1 MLQVRDEN
9 HRCLPGIECGDV
21 GPKLGDHAIDTGYM
35 RLTNV
40 RVPRKHMCAKRQK
53 VRRDG
58 TYVKKNAGGSKA
70 GSQGKKGADKLHY
83 ATMMQTRAAM
93 MSISGG
99 KLAIGAV
106 IATRYSCVRRQGFAD
121 TSKGVSYLSPERP
134 ILDYQV
140 QQYRIFRQVSIA
152 FAIKITGLW
161 MNEKFAKI
169 LGAIGGADAGGE
181 SSEGR
186 DDEFADLPEVHA
198 SSAGLHHFTSCV
210 HCMTVKLVYCC
221 LR

>member
-58 TYVKKNAGGSKA
+58 TYVKKGGGAGK
-70 GSQGKKGADKLHY
+70 GKKGADKLHY

-106 IATRYSCVRRQGFAD
+106 IATRYSCVRRQGFAN

-140 QQYRIFRQVSIA
+140 QQYRIFKQIAIA

-161 MNEKFAKI
+161 MNEKFAQI
-169 LGAIGGADAGGE
+169 LGAIGGGAGG
-181 SSEGR
+181 GR
-186 DDEFADLPEVHA
+186 R
-198 SSAGLHHFTSCV
+198 G
-210 HCMTVKLVYCC
+210 
-221 LR
+221 